1 MLDII
6 FLVGLAIALFVGY
19 RSGFARALVGFL
31 GIFVSA
37 LGGYFLYQPVSSFLM
52 GTPLRDWVHGGA
64 ISWTQNYVA
73 QHANDADFID
83 RYQETA
89 VELLTPQIADGITV
103 VILNIISI
111 LLVILIIRLGVNILK
126 KCTKLINRI
135 PVLGK
140 INQWVGMLLTG
151 ASFLVACFAIVAV
164 MFSHPANQSEL
175 SRDMRQKIDN
185 SIIVKPV
192 MKCNFFADYQNM
204 N

>member
-6 FLVGLAIALFVGY
+6 FLVGLAIALFIGY
-19 RSGFARALVGFL
+19 RSGFARALVGFF

-37 LGGYFLYQPVSSFLM
+37 FGGFLLYAPVSSFLR
-52 GTPLRDWVHGGA
+52 GTPLYGLVHNGA
-64 ISWTQNYVA
+64 VSWAQNYVA
-73 QHANDADFID
+73 QHANDADLLQ
-83 RYQETA
+83 RYSEGA
-89 VELLTPQIADGITV
+89 VELLTPKIADGITV

-111 LLVILIIRLGVNILK
+111 LLVILVIRLGVHILK
-126 KCTKLINRI
+126 KSTGFINRI

-151 ASFLVACFAIVAV
+151 ASFLVACFAVVAV
-164 MFSHPANQSEL
+164 MTMSPASEL

>member
-6 FLVGLAIALFVGY
+6 FIAGLALALFIGY

-37 LGGYFLYQPVSSFLM
+37 LGGFLLYQPVSSFLM
-52 GTPLRDWVHGGA
+52 GTPLYGWVHGGA
-64 ISWTQNYVA
+64 VSWTQNYVA
-73 QHANDADFID
+73 QHTNDADFIQ
-83 RYQETA
+83 RYQGAANE
-89 VELLTPQIADGITV
+89 VLTPQIADGITV

-111 LLVILIIRLGVNILK
+111 LLVILLIRLGVNILK

-140 INQWVGMLLTG
+140 INQWAGMLLTG
-151 ASFLVACFAIVAV
+151 ASFVVACFAVVAV
-164 MFSHPANQSEL
+164 MTMSPASEL

-192 MKCNFFADYQNM
+192 MQCNFFADYQNM